1 MVSQPGVYDEAR
13 SYFIL
18 MPPSSRGDI
27 IVFITCVE
35 DSGRWFPRGRVQG
48 SHWLSLIVNVI
59 DCLSSLWREEPGP
72 AGGSLVD
79 WGIQQSEYLISGSLR
94 WISSKCFCRDI
105 LIGLFASCLIWC
117 RVQLGCQGL
126 SGSRGVFVK
135 QIWIN
140 SGIQFSKSRHSD
152 NAGAG
157 RGDTSHWQISIDTNF
172 NSFLNQI
179 WQKRGFCYNTT
190 DTGLQQTNHQVS
202 GLYWAGYLWK
212 TGSSGTS
219 WMMEVGVSG
228 VSWYQ
233 EDYRDQRWALA
244 GWNAIL

>member
-1 MVSQPGVYDEAR
+1 M
-13 SYFIL
+13 
-18 MPPSSRGDI
+18 
-27 IVFITCVE
+27 
-35 DSGRWFPRGRVQG
+35 
-48 SHWLSLIVNVI
+48 SLIVFL
-59 DCLSSLWREEPGP
+59 LSEGRSRGRQVGLWWIEEF
-72 AGGSLVD
+72 SN
-79 WGIQQSEYLISGSLR
+79 QSISYQDHYVEYPR
-94 WISSKCFCRDI
+94 KCFCRDI

-126 SGSRGVFVK
+126 SGAGEVFVK

-152 NAGAG
+152 NSESDNAQAG

-179 WQKRGFCYNTT
+179 WQKPSFCYYTA

-228 VSWYQ
+228 VRSVLYWV
-233 EDYRDQRWALA
+233 
-244 GWNAIL
+244 NN